1 MRLVSKKLA
10 VALLILLSGVSLAQ
24 GPGGQGRDMPIDAAM
39 RNAVI
44 EGVLKN
50 LNEAYVFPDVAKK
63 MEEAIRARAARK
75 EYDNIT
81 TSTAFVRALT
91 DHLQEVSKDKHLRVN
106 FSADPIPERRG
117 SGPSPA
123 DRERQ
128 RANMASLN
136 FGFQKVERLDGNVG
150 YLDLRGFFDAELAA
164 ETCAA
169 AMTFLAN
176 TDALI
181 IDLRSNGGGQPE
193 MVALVTSYLFD
204 KPTHLNDIYW
214 RPTNKTTEFWTREK
228 VAGTRYGMKDV
239 FVLTSRR
246 TFSGAEEFSYNLK
259 NLKRATIIG
268 ETTGGGAHPVDF
280 RRINEHFGVGVPA
293 GRAINPITKT
303 NWEGTGVAPDVD
315 VPAAQALMTAQ
326 VMALKAVASKNTDP
340 GRANRLKDLI
350 TSTQRELD
358 EMKSGSAAQTGAGV
372 GAAARETT
380 QSVEQPGMPNLPDTP
395 AGKTFA
401 AFVTA
406 LNSGKIET
414 MRKFHQ
420 DRAGN
425 VENAEQDLD
434 FYNQSGGLNVH
445 SVVRSEPNEIEV
457 LAQRKKEGNWVT
469 FTMTVDAN
477 PPHPAM
483 RIGMQP
489 AAAPK

>member
-1 MRLVSKKLA
+1 
-10 VALLILLSGVSLAQ
+10 
-24 GPGGQGRDMPIDAAM
+24 
-39 RNAVI
+39 
-44 EGVLKN
+44 
-50 LNEAYVFPDVAKK
+50 
-63 MEEAIRARAARK
+63 
-75 EYDNIT
+75 
-81 TSTAFVRALT
+81 
-91 DHLQEVSKDKHLRVN
+91 
-106 FSADPIPERRG
+106 
-117 SGPSPA
+117 
-123 DRERQ
+123 
-128 RANMASLN
+128 
-136 FGFQKVERLDGNVG
+136 
-150 YLDLRGFFDAELAA
+150 
-164 ETCAA
+164 
-169 AMTFLAN
+169 
-176 TDALI
+176 
-181 IDLRSNGGGQPE
+181 
-193 MVALVTSYLFD
+193 VTSYLFD